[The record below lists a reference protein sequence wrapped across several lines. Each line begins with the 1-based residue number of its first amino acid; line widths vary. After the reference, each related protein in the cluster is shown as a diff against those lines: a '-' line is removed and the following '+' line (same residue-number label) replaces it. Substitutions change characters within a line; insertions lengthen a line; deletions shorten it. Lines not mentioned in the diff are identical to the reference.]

1 MSNLIESVPEGSLEE
16 FSKLLE
22 ASFEKNACQE
32 GQVIQGTVVGVE
44 SDTIVVDVGMKTEG
58 RIPSEEF
65 CASGKDHD
73 LVIGDTVD
81 VYLERIENAL
91 GDAVLSREKARR
103 EESWTNL
110 LVSQKENKIVEGVI
124 NGKVKG
130 GFTVD
135 LAGAQAFLPGSQVD
149 VRPIR
154 DMRPLMYTTQT
165 FHILKMDRRRGN
177 IVVSRKS
184 VLSESLNV
192 DKSELLEKLKEGE
205 ILEGIVKNITDYG
218 AFVDLGGIDGLL
230 HVTDISWKRISSP
243 SEVINIGEKIKV
255 VITKVSEENMRISLG
270 MKQLQTDPWVEAKN
284 KYTIGERY
292 KGRVTN
298 IADYGA
304 FVELEGGIEG
314 LVHVSEMSWVSK
326 IQSPN
331 KYVTANDVIEVM
343 ILEIDIEK
351 KRLSLGLKQCADNP
365 WEDFAQK
372 NPIGTK
378 LKGKIQNIT
387 DFGLFVQVSDELDG
401 LVHMSDIDWRKSGSD
416 AIKDFEVGQDI
427 DAIIIDIEP
436 HKERISLGIKQLDG
450 DPMASLD
457 QIKKGTVVTCTVVLS
472 QAGGIEVEIGDK
484 IPAFIKR
491 GDLSKDKSE
500 QNPDRFEVGQKVDAK
515 VTSLDSKTRRI
526 SLSIRALEISDEKK
540 AIEQYGS
547 KDSGASLGDILGEAL
562 DKSSSSDKGE
572 VDND

>member
-135 LAGAQAFLPGSQVD
+135 LDGAQAFLPGSQVD

-192 DKSELLEKLKEGE
+192 DKSELLGKLKEGE

-270 MKQLQTDPWVEAKN
+270 MKQLQSDPWVEAKN

-331 KYVTANDVIEVM
+331 KYVSANDVIEVM

-351 KRLSLGLKQCADNP
+351 KRLSLGLKQCANNP

-387 DFGLFVQVSDELDG
+387 DFGLFVQVSEELDG

-457 QIKKGTVVTCTVVLS
+457 EMKKGTVVTCTVVLS

-515 VTSLDSKTRRI
+515 VTSLDPKTRRI

-562 DKSSSSDKGE
+562 DKGSSSDKGE
-572 VDND
+572 ADND

>member
-1 MSNLIESVPEGSLEE
+1 
-16 FSKLLE
+16 
-22 ASFEKNACQE
+22 
-32 GQVIQGTVVGVE
+32 
-44 SDTIVVDVGMKTEG
+44 
-58 RIPSEEF
+58 
-65 CASGKDHD
+65 
-73 LVIGDTVD
+73 
-81 VYLERIENAL
+81 
-91 GDAVLSREKARR
+91 
-103 EESWTNL
+103 
-110 LVSQKENKIVEGVI
+110 
-124 NGKVKG
+124 
-130 GFTVD
+130 
-135 LAGAQAFLPGSQVD
+135 
-149 VRPIR
+149 
-154 DMRPLMYTTQT
+154 
-165 FHILKMDRRRGN
+165 
-177 IVVSRKS
+177 
-184 VLSESLNV
+184 V
-192 DKSELLEKLKEGE
+192 DKSELLGKLKEGE

-270 MKQLQTDPWVEAKN
+270 MKQLQSDPWVEAKN

-331 KYVTANDVIEVM
+331 KYVSANDVIEVM

-351 KRLSLGLKQCADNP
+351 KRLSLGLKQCANNP

-387 DFGLFVQVSDELDG
+387 DFGLFVQVSEELDG

-457 QIKKGTVVTCTVVLS
+457 EMKKGTVVTCTVVLS

-515 VTSLDSKTRRI
+515 VTSLDPKTRRI

-562 DKSSSSDKGE
+562 DKSSSSDVGE

>member
-1 MSNLIESVPEGSLEE
+1 MSNLIDSVPEGSLEE

-65 CASGKDHD
+65 CASEKDHD

-103 EESWTNL
+103 EESWSNL
-110 LVSQKENKIVEGVI
+110 LVAQKENKIVEGVI

-135 LAGAQAFLPGSQVD
+135 LDGAQAFLPGSQVD

-270 MKQLQTDPWVEAKN
+270 MKQLQSDPWVEAKN

-326 IQSPN
+326 VQSPN
-331 KYVTANDVIEVM
+331 KYVSANDVIEVM

-457 QIKKGTVVTCTVVLS
+457 EFRKGTVVTCTVVLS

-515 VTSLDSKTRRI
+515 VTSFDSKTRKI

-562 DKSSSSDKGE
+562 DKSSSSNDGE
-572 VDND
+572 ADND

>member
-135 LAGAQAFLPGSQVD
+135 LDGAQAFLPGSQVD

-192 DKSELLEKLKEGE
+192 DKSELLGKLKEGE

-270 MKQLQTDPWVEAKN
+270 MKQLQSDPWVEAKN

-331 KYVTANDVIEVM
+331 KYVSANDVIEVM

-351 KRLSLGLKQCADNP
+351 KRLSLGLKQCANNP

-387 DFGLFVQVSDELDG
+387 DFGLFVQVSEELDG

-457 QIKKGTVVTCTVVLS
+457 EMKKGTVVTCTVVLS

-515 VTSLDSKTRRI
+515 VTSLDPKTRRI

-562 DKSSSSDKGE
+562 DKSSSSDVGE

>member
-270 MKQLQTDPWVEAKN
+270 MKQLQSDPWVEAKN

-326 IQSPN
+326 VQSPN
-331 KYVTANDVIEVM
+331 KYVSANDVIEVM

-378 LKGKIQNIT
+378 LKGKIQNIA

-457 QIKKGTVVTCTVVLS
+457 EMKKGTVVTCTVVLS

>member
-1 MSNLIESVPEGSLEE
+1 LSNLIESVPEGSLEE

-135 LAGAQAFLPGSQVD
+135 LDGAQAFLPGSQVD

-192 DKSELLEKLKEGE
+192 DKSELLGKLKEGE

-270 MKQLQTDPWVEAKN
+270 MKQLQSDPWVEAKN

-331 KYVTANDVIEVM
+331 KYVSANDVIEVM

-351 KRLSLGLKQCADNP
+351 KRLSLGLKQCANNP

-387 DFGLFVQVSDELDG
+387 DFGLFVQVSEELDG

-457 QIKKGTVVTCTVVLS
+457 EMKKGTVVTCTVVLS

-515 VTSLDSKTRRI
+515 VTSLDPKTRRI

-562 DKSSSSDKGE
+562 DKGSSSDKGE
-572 VDND
+572 ADND